1 MNIVKSIDNIH
12 KTQLDRL
19 FMQRLKMDVPFYV
32 RLTCFQKLARSAG
45 PLFRVCSQIC
55 DHLSRERDS
64 QIVEGHLTKSLR
76 YQLEETLRECKL
88 VGCRIAA
95 E

>member
-1 MNIVKSIDNIH
+1 
-12 KTQLDRL
+12 
-19 FMQRLKMDVPFYV
+19 
-32 RLTCFQKLARSAG
+32 
-45 PLFRVCSQIC
+45 LFRVCSQMC